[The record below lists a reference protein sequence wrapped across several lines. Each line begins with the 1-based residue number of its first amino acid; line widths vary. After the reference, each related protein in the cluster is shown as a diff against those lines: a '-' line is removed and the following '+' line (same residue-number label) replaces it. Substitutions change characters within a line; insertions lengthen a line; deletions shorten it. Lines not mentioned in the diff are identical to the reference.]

1 LSCGKPC
8 VCRDD
13 ARRLPRLLCVEE
25 YAAWYPRGHELAHL
39 SPRDPKHL
47 DPNAVCEAR
56 DRATTKLRNPREDIT
71 DVMRAYGITRRNPK
85 HWA

>member
-1 LSCGKPC
+1 
-8 VCRDD
+8 
-13 ARRLPRLLCVEE
+13 
-25 YAAWYPRGHELAHL
+25 
-39 SPRDPKHL
+39 
-47 DPNAVCEAR
+47 VCEAR